1 MASESLRGTFR
12 RALQVALQKHF
23 ADADLAITF
32 EPGEMTGPQADRDIG
47 CVWFDSKRPHARD
60 GNNEEAFFGI
70 RVFRRFRQE
79 QGAATDREITEEQLD
94 WTFET
99 LEDALRANLTKP
111 LLEANSGKTLTGWSE
126 YFIVT
131 EVSKN
136 TAEQYV
142 QASLS
147 AQARNRTAR
156 GG

>member
-1 MASESLRGTFR
+1 MASESLRGKFR
-12 RALQVALQKHF
+12 RALRIALEAHF
-23 ADADLAITF
+23 AAADRAITF
-32 EPGEMTGPQADRDIG
+32 ESGELTGQQSDRDVG
-47 CVWFDSKRPHARD
+47 CVWFDSKRPHSRD

-79 QGAATDREITEEQLD
+79 QGSAKEREITEEQLD

-111 LLEANSGKTLTGWSE
+111 LLETNSGETLTGWSD

-136 TAEQYV
+136 TFEQYV